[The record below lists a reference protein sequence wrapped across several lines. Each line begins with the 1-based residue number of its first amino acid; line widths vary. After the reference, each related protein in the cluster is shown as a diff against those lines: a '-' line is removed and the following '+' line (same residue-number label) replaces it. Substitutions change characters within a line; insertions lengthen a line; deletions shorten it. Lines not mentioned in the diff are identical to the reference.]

1 MLKKFI
7 IGVCAVFQ
15 TANCVISFQC
25 SAAKG
30 DINGDGFIDAVDA
43 TSVLME
49 YAGLSTT
56 GQGNF
61 TEIQNQLADVDGNN
75 LIDAV
80 DATGILSYY
89 AYTSTGG
96 TLAFEEWLS
105 WNKAHEIQQIDG
117 LTYIDGIL
125 IANKS
130 YSLPETYNPEMNPE
144 TLRQFEVMQTAA
156 ANDGINIYFLDGYRS
171 YDYQNQVYNNFVN
184 WYGVEM
190 ADISAARAG
199 HSEHQTGLAIDVNTD
214 EYIFEGTPAALWIEN
229 HAHEYGFIVRYPKGK
244 EDITGYKY
252 EPWHIRYLGVEKA
265 ADVYNS
271 CLTLEEYLGIDS
283 YYH

>member
-1 MLKKFI
+1 
-7 IGVCAVFQ
+7 
-15 TANCVISFQC
+15 
-25 SAAKG
+25 
-30 DINGDGFIDAVDA
+30 
-43 TSVLME
+43 ME